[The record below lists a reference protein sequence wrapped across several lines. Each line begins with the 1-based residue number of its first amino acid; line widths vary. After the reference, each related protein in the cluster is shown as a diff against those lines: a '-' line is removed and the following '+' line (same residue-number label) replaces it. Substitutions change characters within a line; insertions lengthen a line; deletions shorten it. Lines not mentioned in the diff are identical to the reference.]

1 MTQLV
6 PRYDSMAFRR
16 DSAVFEDCLSSVR
29 DKYCVPLFLSDSE
42 FIDNAHLIH
51 CSYTVITNIEHHRRL
66 LQDFALAKWFDIVQT
81 EENTKKVPG
90 VQFEYLRD
98 GDIIRN

>member
-42 FIDNAHLIH
+42 FIDNAHLNH
-51 CSYTVITNIEHHRRL
+51 CSHTVITNIFDHQTIPHRYRDEKSIL
-66 LQDFALAKWFDIVQT
+66 RVAAAVVT
-81 EENTKKVPG
+81 ERVWG
-90 VQFEYLRD
+90 YEYL
-98 GDIIRN
+98 IRKANCQN